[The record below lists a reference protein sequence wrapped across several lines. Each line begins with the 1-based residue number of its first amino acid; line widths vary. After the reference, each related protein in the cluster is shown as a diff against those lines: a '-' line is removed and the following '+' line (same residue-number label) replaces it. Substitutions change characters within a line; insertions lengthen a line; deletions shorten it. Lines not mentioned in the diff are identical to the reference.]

1 MQKVKLKYS
10 NYMKQLFIYSI
21 AAVLSLTA
29 CSNDREL
36 GGNDSQ
42 TQANAIGFQV
52 IKKNVLVR
60 SESTTI
66 GSQTTVQLENAG
78 HYNFGVFAYKNTD
91 AINPIMSDYL
101 VGYFGEGD
109 SKVGYNVGLQTT
121 LDGSRWAYESL
132 GSSEYNYTGRD
143 GYYTSDKAD
152 YMSNW
157 PNQYLRYWDKS
168 SNYTE
173 FFAYAPYLNKSRLAS
188 ATEEHLVSISGVGA
202 SSTTTLTFADGSIQ
216 AGYEQSLNEYMYA
229 YTKVENSSYSRNNPD
244 KVQLQFKRL
253 TAKVNIAFYEEI
265 DGYNVT
271 ILNLKEYATNPIKGV
286 CAAPAVR
293 SGDSEPYTYTYGTV
307 YKNSGLTIKFAEPA
321 DITWQ
326 NQVPLRSE
334 HLIFAVPSGPI
345 KDANT
350 SPTDP
355 ATKSNTTYYAIPRT
369 ETNTGLTFHITYK
382 LTSTTGETITVH
394 NATVHVPAEY
404 CQWEANH
411 GYTYVFKITKNS
423 TGSTDT
429 PSVIDPNDPE
439 VGEQALYPIIFANC
453 TVVDWE
459 TERTQEYNVN

>member
-60 SESTTI
+60 GGGTTI
-66 GSQTTVQLENAG
+66 GSSSTTQLENAG

-91 AINPIMSDYL
+91 AANPIMSDYL
-101 VGYFGEGD
+101 VGYFGEGETEN
-109 SKVGYNVGLQTT
+109 KGYKSESQTT
-121 LDGSRWAYESL
+121 LDGSRWAYEGL
-132 GSSEYNYTGRD
+132 GSSEYSYSGTE
-143 GYYTSDKAD
+143 GYYNSTQIDID

-168 SNYTE
+168 SANTE
-173 FFAYAPYLNKSRLAS
+173 FFAYAPYL
-188 ATEEHLVSISGVGA
+188 H
-202 SSTTTLTFADGSIQ
+202 SSTVNSHIVTISDIDATSNTRTLTFKEGSIV
-216 AGYEQSLNEYMYA
+216 AGNDDTSKYEYMYA
-229 YTKVENSSYSRNNPD
+229 YTNVPSADYSSVVS
-244 KVQLQFKRL
+244 LQFKRL

-265 DGYNVT
+265 AGYSVE
-271 ILNLKEYATNPIKGV
+271 ILNLKDGVDGV

-293 SGDSEPYTYTYGTV
+293 TGDSEPYTYRYGTV
-307 YKNSGLTIKFAEPA
+307 YKNSGLKIKFSDPA
-321 DITWQ
+321 VVTWQ
-326 NQVPLRSE
+326 NPVAMTSE
-334 HLIFAVPSGPI
+334 HLTFAVPSEPI

-355 ATKSNTTYYAIPRT
+355 ATKSNTTYYAIPST

-382 LTSTTGETITVH
+382 LTSTTGEIITVH

-439 VGEQALYPIIFANC
+439 VGEKALYPIIFANC

-459 TERTQEYNVN
+459 TERAQEYNVN